1 MIKLQGQFFKTSK
14 ENYNIIEGD
23 FYGFLLIYTLRP
35 GIFEIQM
42 RIGESN
48 KTAQSG
54 IGINGRNEISIGKF
68 TNLEMHGGQGE
79 TNGCCLIS
87 KAEDLTIDYL
97 KEFNPSYQITKVQI
111 ENIDEN

>member
-42 RIGESN
+42 RIGDSN
-48 KTAQSG
+48 KYAQLG
-54 IGINGRNEISIGKF
+54 TGVNGVNEMKIGEF
-68 TNLEMHGGQGE
+68 TNAELDGGQGE

-97 KEFNPSYQITKVQI
+97 KEFNPSYQIRKVQI